1 MILSPAPRRR
11 LLRNGLLGAAVLL
24 LAGCSVVGAFLP
36 SGDTDGALAVID
48 GGDTDV
54 SELAVGDCINAVN
67 GGILSGLDTVSCT
80 DPHDWEVYDDLHVAA
95 TAAETDAETGAETGA
110 APGTDA
116 LVAAAEEGCGTAF
129 LPFLGL
135 SHDATSALGYT
146 YLLPDVGAGSVPAG
160 DLVVHC
166 LIGDMSGPVTGSLAG
181 AAR

>member
-1 MILSPAPRRR
+1 MNASPAPRRR
-11 LLRNGLLGAAVLL
+11 LLWCGLLGTAVLL

-36 SGDTDGALAVID
+36 SGETDGALAVID

-54 SELAVGDCINAVN
+54 SQLAVGDCINAVN
-67 GGILSGLDTVSCT
+67 GGILSGLDAVPCT
-80 DPHDWEVYDDLHVAA
+80 EAHDWEVYDDLDVAS
-95 TAAETDAETGAETGA
+95 TADDAGA

-116 LVAAAEEGCGTAF
+116 LVAAAEEGCAAAF

-135 SHDATSALGYT
+135 SQDATSALGYT
-146 YLLPDVGAGSVPAG
+146 YLLPDASAAPAPAG
-160 DLVVHC
+160 DRVVHC